1 MPKTRLRLPVG
12 RYSDLGSRVHGDAQR
27 EADQPGDDPQAQ
39 HRAAADA
46 EDAPGDEGP
55 HPFAPG
61 DQSAPA
67 PFAAAEDLVG
77 QAGDDGDGHD
87 QAEHH
92 RAGDGDGDVA
102 EELAGLVL
110 DEDDGQE
117 DGHRGQGAGQERPPD
132 LRGPVQGRAHP
143 GLPHLLVAE
152 DVLEGDD
159 GVVDDHAHGEAHP
172 RQADDVDVAAQEPHG
187 QEGADD
193 RDRDRR
199 GDDRHRADA
208 AQEDEEDHHR
218 QCAADDDVGAHQA
231 DGAVD
236 VVGLVVDLL
245 ELEALAGQGP
255 LVEVPDGGA
264 DAVHDLEDVG
274 PGLALGVDGDRRGAL
289 LPHRGH
295 GADVAEA
302 GAGDLADGDPGAV
315 GRADDDLLDVRG
327 LLVLADGAHD
337 VAALALVE
345 GPGAGIGVLA
355 GEGLGQVLDGDL
367 AGGHGPGID
376 DDLELP
382 FVAAVDVAPGDA
394 GHALEGGLD
403 DFLGVVA
410 VALDIQVAAVR
421 QGLEHDPGDRPAR
434 PAAAGRDH
442 GPLGVEGI
450 AEDLVELVG
459 DQQHHRVGIDADV
472 ELEGDDPAAVVA
484 LAGHQHQSLD
494 APQLLLLAL
503 DDLLLDLFRAGAR
516 PHGGDRDDRPVDV
529 RGELNGD
536 PEEGDQAEE
545 RDQEHADGHA
555 DGTLDGCGD
564 QAHGGPTAACG

>member
-1 MPKTRLRLPVG
+1 MAPV
-12 RYSDLGSRVHGDAQR
+12 SRWALT
-27 EADQPGDDPQAQ
+27 AI
-39 HRAAADA
+39 
-46 EDAPGDEGP
+46 
-55 HPFAPG
+55 
-61 DQSAPA
+61 
-67 PFAAAEDLVG
+67 
-77 QAGDDGDGHD
+77 AG
-87 QAEHH
+87 
-92 RAGDGDGDVA
+92 V
-102 EELAGLVL
+102 
-110 DEDDGQE
+110 
-117 DGHRGQGAGQERPPD
+117 
-132 LRGPVQGRAHP
+132 
-143 GLPHLLVAE
+143 
-152 DVLEGDD
+152 
-159 GVVDDHAHGEAHP
+159 
-172 RQADDVDVAAQEPHG
+172 
-187 QEGADD
+187 
-193 RDRDRR
+193 
-199 GDDRHRADA
+199 
-208 AQEDEEDHHR
+208 
-218 QCAADDDVGAHQA
+218 
-231 DGAVD
+231 
-236 VVGLVVDLL
+236 
-245 ELEALAGQGP
+245 
-255 LVEVPDGGA
+255 
-264 DAVHDLEDVG
+264 
-274 PGLALGVDGDRRGAL
+274 AL

-315 GRADDDLLDVRG
+315 GRADDDLLDVAG

-345 GPGAGIGVLA
+345 GAGAGIDVLA
-355 GEGLGQVLDGDL
+355 GQGLGQVLDGDL
-367 AGGHGPGID
+367 AGGHGLGID

-382 FVAAVDVAPGDA
+382 VVAAVDVAPGDA

-410 VALDIQVAAVR
+410 VALDIQIAAVR

-459 DQQHHRVGIDADV
+459 DQQHHRVRIDADA

-494 APQLLLLAL
+494 APELFLLAL

-555 DGTLDGCGD
+555 DGPLDGCGD
-564 QAHGGPTAACG
+564 QAHDGLGLPADDAHGLAVAQPLVAAHHGQIAGCQLARDGHVALVRQPGLDGAARGPCRRGRGRPPVLEVRRPGRPCAPAGTPASG